1 MKLIGTTTVGKEKQH
16 DFDEQDDDMQKAIAM
31 SMSQTLPG
39 QEVGVTGPSDA
50 YFGPANQSFY
60 DTQTWAMTST
70 RHHAQEILQNP
81 EPEYRKREA
90 NTPAFLKPSP
100 AGHYL
105 PALITILHA
114 IPMAREALLMRHYT
128 LPDYGHS
135 TEWWDGLSIQ
145 APKVVDLEQLDQLRE
160 WEDLIFEMQRLMA
173 FLDETERAYGSVD
186 VVANMEGIS
195 HGEDV
200 EGNFL
205 KTWHETAL
213 RAQPDFEL
221 ATIFESAANVGDELH
236 KAFHAL
242 ELFAP
247 VGEMDNGYS
256 IYDSFDEALW
266 GVFSPSDPDE
276 VYVERVGDIFVIRM
290 NSRDTTSTGHG
301 IKIPPVWYPDRY
313 LKGSIDAARKMRLEK
328 VAIKD
333 EIRWIEDKQKRV
345 TKFQSSTKQIDA
357 TKLLNITKSYLQSS
371 SPKVGVE
378 NGTGP
383 AERDQSVRPDESNT
397 AYARVAEELQAVAER
412 VSQKFKGNSSICSS
426 YCSKVNLHGSFG
438 AIKGASSRKASGAFK
453 TIHEAFRGVWQY
465 TSPQIHASRG
475 FDETSHNLCTRKNK
489 AR

>member
-1 MKLIGTTTVGKEKQH
+1 MGTTSIGQDKQH
-16 DFDEQDDDMQKAIAM
+16 HFDEHDDDMQKAIAM

-39 QEVGVTGPSDA
+39 QEVGVTGPADA

-81 EPEYRKREA
+81 EPEHRKREA

-195 HGEDV
+195 HGDDV
-200 EGNFL
+200 EGVFL

-213 RAQPDFEL
+213 RAQPDFAL
-221 ATIFESAANVGDELH
+221 AGIFESAANVGDELN

-242 ELFAP
+242 ELFTP
-247 VGEMDNGYS
+247 FGEMDNGYS
-256 IYDSFDEALW
+256 IYDSFDDALW
-266 GVFSPSDPDE
+266 GIYSPSDTDE
-276 VYVERVGDIFVIRM
+276 VYVERIGDVFVVRM
-290 NSRDTTSTGHG
+290 SSRDNTPTGHG

-313 LKGSIDAARKMRLEK
+313 LKRSIDAARQMRLEK
-328 VAIKD
+328 IAIKD
-333 EIRWIEDKQKRV
+333 EIRRIEDKQKRI
-345 TKFQSSTKQIDA
+345 TKFQTSATQIDA
-357 TKLLNITKSYLQSS
+357 TKLLNVTKSYLQSS
-371 SPKVGVE
+371 SPKATVEKAVGA
-378 NGTGP
+378 
-383 AERDQSVRPDESNT
+383 AEQDQPVGSRGNSIDYSQVS
-397 AYARVAEELQAVAER
+397 EELQAVAER
-412 VSQKFKGNSSICSS
+412 VSQKFKGDAVIPLAITN
-426 YCSKVNLHGSFG
+426 VNVHDSPRTIEGG
-438 AIKGASSRKASGAFK
+438 SSREVTRAFK
-453 TIHEAFRGVWQY
+453 ALYEAFRR
-465 TSPQIHASRG
+465 A
-475 FDETSHNLCTRKNK
+475 
-489 AR
+489 